1 MNIIR
6 TLVATAFAAV
16 ILGACAEGG
25 PLVPTEISVSAD
37 ALPPADRLPPLGDG
51 NPPPHD
57 TEDPPYPLPP
67 IEEPVEPEP
76 PLPADPPDDDG
87 TVH

>member
-6 TLVATAFAAV
+6 TLVATAIAAV
-16 ILGACAEGG
+16 LLGACAEGG
-25 PLVPTEISVSAD
+25 PLVPTEMAASAD
-37 ALPPADRLPPLGDG
+37 ALPSDGLPPLGDD

-57 TEDPPYPLPP
+57 SEDPPIPLPP
-67 IEEPVEPEP
+67 IEDPVQPEP

-87 TVH
+87 SVH